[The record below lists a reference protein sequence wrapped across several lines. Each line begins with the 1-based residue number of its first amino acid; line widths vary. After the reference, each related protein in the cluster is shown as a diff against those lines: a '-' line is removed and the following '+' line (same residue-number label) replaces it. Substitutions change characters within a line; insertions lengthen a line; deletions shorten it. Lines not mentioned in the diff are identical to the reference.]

1 MSITVSGTIHSI
13 FETKSV
19 GAKGF
24 QKREFVIQ
32 TEEKFPQL
40 LSLEATGDR
49 TQLLDS
55 YRVGD
60 TVNVAVNLKGR
71 KWDGPN
77 GTKFFNTIEAWKI
90 ERIGAPKSEP
100 AAGGSVAQDDIPFA
114 SCDIASEP
122 SPIAKVLR

>member
-60 TVNVAVNLKGR
+60 TVSVAVNLKGR

-90 ERIGAPKSEP
+90 DRVGAAKGESAPSN
-100 AAGGSVAQDDIPFA
+100 SSSRDDQDSIPF
-114 SCDIASEP
+114 
-122 SPIAKVLR
+122 

>member
-1 MSITVSGTIHSI
+1 MSTTVSGTIHAI

-24 QKREFVIQ
+24 MKREFIVE
-32 TEEKFPQL
+32 TDEKYPQL
-40 LSLEATGDR
+40 LSIEATGDR
-49 TQLLDS
+49 TQLLD
-55 YRVGD
+55 
-60 TVNVAVNLKGR
+60 AVRAGEKVSVSINLKGR

-77 GTKFFNTIEAWKI
+77 GTKFFNTLEAWKI